1 MSACLAIEP
10 LQTLDA
16 GLPALS
22 GQLARA
28 RTRKE
33 AFDLLACFLQDQG
46 LPDLILTFIPP
57 GDLANQTVQW
67 STLAGDTSDH
77 LRDIGFDGRDPIRR
91 FAKRSIEPFAWT
103 CSEWPGEKS
112 SFARDVMARLRKAGV
127 EAGVSV
133 AVWGRG
139 GRVAIADTIAPPAL
153 LRALPPS
160 FHDLFFVATVLT
172 ARTIERLS
180 LIRGSTPLT
189 RREIEILE
197 LAAQGLTNSAI
208 AGQLDIVE
216 ETVKFHF
223 RGIREKLN
231 TRSRADAIARF
242 AILDASWDG
251 SFREGVKARSSEY
264 RTAST
269 I

>member
-1 MSACLAIEP
+1 MSACLALEP
-10 LQTLDA
+10 LKTLDA

-22 GQLARA
+22 GRLGQVS
-28 RTRKE
+28 TRKE
-33 AFDLLACFLQDQG
+33 AFDLLACFLRQHG

-57 GDLANQTVQW
+57 GELANQAVQW
-67 STLAGDTSDH
+67 STLASETSDR
-77 LRDIGFDGRDPIRR
+77 LRDAGFDGRDPIRR
-91 FAKRSIEPFAWT
+91 FARRSIEPFVWSS
-103 CSEWPGEKS
+103 SEWRGERS
-112 SFARDVMARLRKAGV
+112 SVARDMMAHLHKAGI
-127 EAGVSV
+127 EAGASV

-139 GRVAIADTIAPPAL
+139 GRVAIADALAPPSVFKN
-153 LRALPPS
+153 LPSS
-160 FHDLFFVATVLT
+160 FLDLFFAATVLT
-172 ARTIERLS
+172 VRTIERLS

-208 AGQLDIVE
+208 GALLDIVE

-231 TRSRADAIARF
+231 VRSRADAITRF
-242 AILDASWDG
+242 AVLDASWSG
-251 SFREGVKARSSEY
+251 RHEQASERRSHQTD
-264 RTAST
+264 R

>member
-10 LQTLDA
+10 LVTLDA

-22 GQLARA
+22 GRLAQA

-33 AFDLLACFLQDQG
+33 AFDLLAGFLQNHG
-46 LPDLILTFIPP
+46 PSDLILTFIPP
-57 GDLANQTVQW
+57 GDLANQAVQW
-67 STLAGDTSDH
+67 STLGGDMPDR

-91 FAKRSIEPFAWT
+91 FARRSIEPFAWT

-112 SFARDVMARLRKAGV
+112 SFARDVMTHLRKAGV

-139 GRVAIADTIAPPAL
+139 GRVAIADAIAPAAL
-153 LRALPPS
+153 LKDLPPS
-160 FHDLFFVATVLT
+160 FLDLFFVATVLT

-189 RREIEILE
+189 RREIEILD
-197 LAAQGLTNSAI
+197 LAAQGLTNGVI
-208 AGQLDIVE
+208 AEQLEIVE

-242 AILDASWDG
+242 AILDASWDE
-251 SFREGVKARSSEY
+251 SFRDGVKRRPPEIRA
-264 RTAST
+264 
-269 I
+269 

>member
-10 LQTLDA
+10 LKGPEA
-16 GLPALS
+16 GLSDLS
-22 GQLARA
+22 AELTQV

-33 AFDLLACFLQDQG
+33 AFDLLAGFLQG
-46 LPDLILTFIPP
+46 LGAPDLILTFIPP
-57 GDLANQTVQW
+57 GDLANQAVQW
-67 STLAGDTSDH
+67 STLAGDMSDR

-91 FAKRSIEPFAWT
+91 FARRSIEPFAWT
-103 CSEWPGEKS
+103 CSEWPGERS
-112 SFARDVMARLRKAGV
+112 SFARDLMARLRKAGV
-127 EAGVSV
+127 EGGVSV

-139 GRVAIADTIAPPAL
+139 GRVAIADALVPPPL
-153 LRALPPS
+153 SMALPPS
-160 FHDLFFVATVLT
+160 FLDLFFVATVLA

-180 LIRGSTPLT
+180 LVRGSTPLT

-242 AILDASWDG
+242 AVLDASWDG
-251 SFREGVKARSSEY
+251 SFRQGVTSRSLEQCVSH
-264 RTAST
+264 T

>member
-10 LQTLDA
+10 LKALDT
-16 GLPALS
+16 GLPDLS
-22 GQLARA
+22 GRLAQV

-33 AFDLLACFLQDQG
+33 AFDLLAAFLRSQG
-46 LPDLILTFIPP
+46 PSDLILTFIPP
-57 GDLANQTVQW
+57 GDLANQAVQW
-67 STLAGDTSDH
+67 STLASDTSDH

-91 FAKRSIEPFAWT
+91 FARRSIEPFAWS
-103 CSEWPGEKS
+103 CSEWPGERS
-112 SFARDVMARLRKAGV
+112 SFAKDVMTHLRKAGI
-127 EAGVSV
+127 EAGMTV

-139 GRVAIADTIAPPAL
+139 GRLAIADALAPRSIL
-153 LRALPPS
+153 TALPPS
-160 FHDLFFVATVLT
+160 FLDLFFVATVLT

-180 LIRGSTPLT
+180 LVRGSTPLT

-197 LAAQGLTNSAI
+197 LAAQGLTNSGI
-208 AGQLDIVE
+208 AEQLDIVE

-251 SFREGVKARSSEY
+251 SFREGVKVRIPEN
-264 RTAST
+264 RTENR

>member
-1 MSACLAIEP
+1 MSACLALEP
-10 LQTLDA
+10 LKTLDA

-22 GQLARA
+22 GRLGQVG
-28 RTRKE
+28 TRKE
-33 AFDLLACFLQDQG
+33 AFDLLADFLRQHG
-46 LPDLILTFIPP
+46 LSDLILTFIPP
-57 GDLANQTVQW
+57 GDLANQAVQW
-67 STLAGDTSDH
+67 STLASETSDR

-91 FAKRSIEPFAWT
+91 FARRSIEPFVWDS
-103 CSEWPGEKS
+103 SEWRGERS
-112 SFARDVMARLRKAGV
+112 SVARDMMAHLRKAGI
-127 EAGVSV
+127 EAGASV

-139 GRVAIADTIAPPAL
+139 GRVAIADALAPPSVFKN
-153 LRALPPS
+153 LPPS
-160 FHDLFFVATVLT
+160 FLDLFFAATVLT
-172 ARTIERLS
+172 VRTIERLS

-208 AGQLDIVE
+208 GALLDIVE

-231 TRSRADAIARF
+231 VRSRADAIMRF
-242 AILDASWDG
+242 AVLDASWSG
-251 SFREGVKARSSEY
+251 GREQASERRSHQTD
-264 RTAST
+264 R